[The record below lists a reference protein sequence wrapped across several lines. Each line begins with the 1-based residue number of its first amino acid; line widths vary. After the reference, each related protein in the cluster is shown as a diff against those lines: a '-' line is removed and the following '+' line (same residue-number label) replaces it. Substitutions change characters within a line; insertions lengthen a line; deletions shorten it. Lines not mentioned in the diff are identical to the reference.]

1 MATIK
6 EIKQG
11 DLTWVNIDR
20 VNEESLTYL
29 KDNYNFHHLDLEDLQ
44 SESQTPKIDVY
55 KNYLF
60 LVLQF
65 PHWNV
70 ASQTILPFEVDFFIG
85 ENFLITIQHTKSKE
99 MKNFFY
105 RCMKNRRVK
114 RDWMSQNSG
123 YLVFRI
129 VESLFQNSRPILNNI
144 GRKISQIENTIFEG
158 QVDTSLV
165 QQLALYR
172 RNVLGF
178 RRIIDPQRYLI
189 SNLSHTRKPF
199 LNEKQSLYF
208 DDINDYLNKLW
219 AIIDTYKDTI
229 QGLHVTLESLIN
241 QRTNKVIGALTAIS
255 VSLLPLTL
263 LSGIYGMN
271 ISNLPFA
278 DDPQLVWAMF
288 AGLGSIILVI
298 IILGRKR
305 GWL

>member
-20 VNEESLTYL
+20 VDEESLKYL

-65 PHWNV
+65 PTWNV

-85 ENFLITIQHTKSKE
+85 NNFLITIQHTKSKE

-114 RDWMSQNSG
+114 KDWMSQNSG

-129 VESLFQNSRPILNNI
+129 IESLFQNSRPILNNI
-144 GRKISQIENTIFEG
+144 GRKISQIENTIFDG

-178 RRIIDPQRYLI
+178 RRIIDPQRFLI
-189 SNLSHTRKPF
+189 SNLSHTRKPY
-199 LNEKQSLYF
+199 LNEKQSHYY
-208 DDINDYLNKLW
+208 DDVNDYLNKLW

-241 QRTNKVIGALTAIS
+241 QKTNKVIGALTAIS

-271 ISNLPFA
+271 ISGLPFS
-278 DDPQLVWAMF
+278 DSPKLVWAMF
-288 AGLGSIILVI
+288 AGLGSVILIFVVM
-298 IILGRKR
+298 GRKK